1 MFARGD
7 TRQCHLVQ
15 ILNDDI
21 CERPLVED
29 FFSDLA
35 LVSGTP
41 VIVVDPERAQVLI
54 DDSEDCR
61 K

>member
-21 CERPLVED
+21 CEGPSVED

-35 LVSGTP
+35 LGSGTS
-41 VIVVDPERAQVLI
+41 VIVVDPDRAQVLI